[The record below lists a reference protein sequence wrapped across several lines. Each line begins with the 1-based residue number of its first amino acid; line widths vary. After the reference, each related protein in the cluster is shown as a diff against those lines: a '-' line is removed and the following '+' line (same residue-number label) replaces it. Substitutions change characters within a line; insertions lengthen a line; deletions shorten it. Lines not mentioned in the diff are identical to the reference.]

1 LITVYSNFTD
11 RFRRTFFWQLR
22 VNPKSQNHQI
32 IMLTVRAADA
42 AAAADAAVLNTAAA
56 AVCTADGSVAP
67 QQRAL
72 GPGNLPVSV
81 AEGGSPV
88 LCAVSFLVCV

>member
-1 LITVYSNFTD
+1 
-11 RFRRTFFWQLR
+11 
-22 VNPKSQNHQI
+22 
-32 IMLTVRAADA
+32 MLTVRAADA
-42 AAAADAAVLNTAAA
+42 AAAADAAVLNSSSAL
-56 AVCTADGSVAP
+56 CTADGSVAP